1 MRHSVILLAATSLL
15 ALASCS
21 SSPGSSTSAATGV
34 VTEQESREAKAL
46 LQGIWVDE
54 DTEEV
59 SFRVVGDTIF
69 YPDTISQPTY
79 FKIVKDSLVLSAV
92 GTRYAIVKQLEHV
105 FWFKNQN
112 GDVVKLQKSDDP
124 IHVFAFVH
132 DRPQVLTYTE
142 VVKNDSVVFYNGE
155 RYHWYIAINP
165 TKYKVHAKSY
175 SNDGMEVDNVYYD
188 NIIHISMFQGAT
200 KVFSSDF
207 RKQQY
212 GGKIP
217 AKFLEQSVL
226 SKMEY
231 TGVDAKGFH
240 FVATICI
247 PDGASCY
254 KAENIIAFNGQLS
267 TTLIEY

>member
-1 MRHSVILLAATSLL
+1 MKQLITILIVDSLL
-15 ALASCS
+15 ALTSCS
-21 SSPGSSTSAATGV
+21 SSPSSSSAASADIA
-34 VTEQESREAKAL
+34 TEQESGEAKAL
-46 LQGIWVDE
+46 LQGIWIDE

-79 FKIVKDSLVLSAV
+79 FKIVKDSLVLGAV
-92 GTRYAIVKQLEHV
+92 GVRYAIEKQTEHV

-142 VVKNDSVVFYNGE
+142 VVKSDSVVFYNGE

-188 NIIHISMFQGAT
+188 NIIHVSLYQGTT

-207 RKQQY
+207 KKQEY

-247 PDGASCY
+247 PGGASCY

>member
-1 MRHSVILLAATSLL
+1 MKQLITILIVDSLL
-15 ALASCS
+15 ALTSCS
-21 SSPGSSTSAATGV
+21 SSPSSSSAASADIA
-34 VTEQESREAKAL
+34 TEQESGEAKAL
-46 LQGIWVDE
+46 LQGIWIDE

-79 FKIVKDSLVLSAV
+79 FKIVKDSLVLGAV
-92 GTRYAIVKQLEHV
+92 GVRYAIEKQTEHV

-142 VVKNDSVVFYNGE
+142 VVKSDSVVFYNGE

-188 NIIHISMFQGAT
+188 NIIHVSLFQGAT

-207 RKQQY
+207 KKQEY

-247 PDGASCY
+247 PGGASCY